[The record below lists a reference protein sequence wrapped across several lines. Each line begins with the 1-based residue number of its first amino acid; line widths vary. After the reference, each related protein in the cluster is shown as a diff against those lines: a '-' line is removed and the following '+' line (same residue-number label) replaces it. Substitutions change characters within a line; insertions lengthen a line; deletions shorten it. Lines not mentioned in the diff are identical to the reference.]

1 MTLIFRLLCV
11 LALAIGGVLYMY
23 YVNPLEA
30 GICGLESGC
39 EAVRKSGGAYFG
51 STFVNI
57 PLFGTLAF
65 LALLSLSFFQKTWKL
80 ARLGGF
86 IAGAGGLYLIMVQL
100 IQIGAICSWCM
111 SIDSVGVACA
121 VMAALLPS
129 EFPGGDSPL
138 RWSLLG
144 FWALLVGPIWSLMRP
159 IDPVPAEI
167 LAMYEKGKIN
177 VVEFVDPTCEHC
189 QQLHQ
194 MLREIEAEDPQKNL
208 WKIQRKLMPRE
219 RIEGA
224 VVLASAIHCAGLQGQ
239 EEKAV
244 DIAMRSELRET
255 VIKDIVGLPG
265 LDLDKFESC
274 TEAEETAEVFEG
286 NFELARRSGLLGLP
300 MIYIGGRKLIGSP
313 PRFTV
318 NSAFRGAR
326 AELSGGFTAFAL
338 PAWIYV
344 PLQFLFGALLYFAT
358 RRAKS

>member
-1 MTLIFRLLCV
+1 
-11 LALAIGGVLYMY
+11 
-23 YVNPLEA
+23 
-30 GICGLESGC
+30 
-39 EAVRKSGGAYFG
+39 
-51 STFVNI
+51 
-57 PLFGTLAF
+57 
-65 LALLSLSFFQKTWKL
+65 
-80 ARLGGF
+80 
-86 IAGAGGLYLIMVQL
+86 
-100 IQIGAICSWCM
+100 M
-111 SIDSVGVACA
+111 SNYSVGVACA